1 MKPKQKTSVFRWFL
15 ALAIVALAVGGVLY
29 WQRSGEAIRHLAQI
43 GLEKKFPSLR
53 VRIDS
58 AGLVETRGIRIRG
71 LRLYDPET
79 QDERLLFEAEEL
91 FIETPI
97 NLSAALGNDARP
109 TRAVVR
115 RPTVHL
121 SGSSARWRG
130 ELIKLKPHREKGD
143 PIFPLEILGGTLV
156 ISQNADQNTG
166 SFACSGIDLAILP
179 PGHSSSELAECANRF
194 DFSEPETAAGGN
206 TGERTDLW
214 RMAGEAK
221 NGESKTFTVGGRALA
236 DGSNW
241 SISGA
246 VERFDIG
253 PEQTRLF
260 ECPPKYR
267 EQIES
272 LRGQT
277 SLVFSVRKDSRQA
290 SGFDY
295 SVDGEFFRGSVAVDY
310 LPHPISDLYVKYRLT
325 NRQTRVERLTGRS
338 GPALVLADYQR
349 EERDGRRI
357 ESFRTQ
363 LEEFPLTEKAAAGF
377 KAYFPPKAAEAFE
390 RHAEDYSFSTTA
402 KVRLAFAGI
411 DGRWTPQQI
420 ALDCRKLAV
429 ESKKLP
435 FKLPLFDGTVSL
447 DENERLAFSFRS
459 EEGTPSMSVT
469 GNYTAIL
476 SKPLGETNVE
486 ANGVQ
491 LDEKLLRFLPE
502 GCRKEL
508 ESLHPSGSADLRLTV
523 CGRNAEGDASLRDKA
538 LTIDVRD
545 AAIRYDRFPYP
556 ISQISGRI
564 ENRNGVWTFRDF
576 RGIGGAAELKAKGG
590 IAPAADGRGREFTLD
605 VRLDRFPIG
614 EELRDA
620 VIAPHLKELLAKLH
634 LQGRS
639 GADVR
644 IGYRE
649 ADKKF
654 SLAFEAYP
662 IPELTS
668 IRPDHFPYELKELD
682 GVLVYRDG
690 AITIPNLRGKNGPMT
705 FSAQVGCR
713 FAPDGSW
720 AIDIAP
726 YTVDQLH
733 LDHQLQ
739 NAVPSALLTLLER
752 LKVSGYFNT
761 SGAVSFRKRGPD
773 APVEAVWDTD
783 VILNQNVADL
793 GVPVES
799 VCGRATLRGAVCEGG
814 PLQLHGELNLDN
826 LCVDD
831 LQITRLTGPLW
842 YSDDR
847 ILFGNTVPPAEEL
860 PIYQNEFLRSR
871 LRPVSNGPA
880 AVPLP
885 GNVGPNHIHPG
896 DPSAAAILR
905 GQSGNIAPV
914 GYAAQTDPYN
924 PFRIKNGAAIGSNLQ
939 NSPNTQSMPNAQS
952 APPFSGTPNAQN
964 SSADELLRAA
974 DPTRSLQSLQA
985 AENALLSGR
994 PLSGRLFR
1002 GQASLSGV
1010 VRLTRPI
1017 SYQLSFLLKDGNLN
1031 DITRDL
1037 TEEARQLNGKVTA
1050 HVQLQGEGKNIA
1062 TLRGSGGVVLKE
1074 AELYEL
1080 PQIIKILQTLSIK
1093 EPDRAAFNSSYIDFR
1108 VFGNR
1113 LSLDRTILEGNALT
1127 LFGSGWLTL
1136 EGKERLIDLEM
1147 NSRLGNADS
1156 RIPVVSDVI
1165 GGAGD
1170 QIARI
1175 RVEGPLSDPSIRQ
1188 ERFPGI
1194 KKAWWS
1200 VFPDSAPDPTERP
1213 SEKKKRG
1220 LFGGKD

>member
-15 ALAIVALAVGGVLY
+15 ALAIVALAVGGLLY
-29 WQRSGEAIRHLAQI
+29 WQRSGEAIRRLARI
-43 GLEKKFPSLR
+43 GLEEKFPALR

-58 AGLVETRGIRIRG
+58 AGLVETRGVRIRG
-71 LRLYDPET
+71 LRLYEPLP
-79 QDERLLFEAEEL
+79 QGERLLMEAEEL

-97 NLSAALGNDARP
+97 NLSAAFGGDARP

-115 RPTVHL
+115 RPTIHL
-121 SGSSARWRG
+121 NGSSAEWRG
-130 ELIKLKPHREKGD
+130 KLLKLKPHRKKED

-156 ISQNADQNTG
+156 IAQDAGQNAG
-166 SFACSGIDLAILP
+166 SFAYSGIDLAILP
-179 PGHSSSELAECANRF
+179 PGHSSSELVEGANRF
-194 DFSEPETAAGGN
+194 DFSESETASGGN
-206 TGERTDLW
+206 AAERTDLW

-221 NGESKTFTVGGRALA
+221 NGESKTLTVGGRALA
-236 DGSNW
+236 DGSDW
-241 SISGA
+241 SISGT
-246 VERFDIG
+246 VEQFDIG

-260 ECPPKYR
+260 ACPTKYR
-267 EQIES
+267 GQIES

-277 SLVFSVRKDSRQA
+277 SLAFSMRKDSRQA
-290 SGFDY
+290 AGFEY
-295 SVDGEFFRGSVAVDY
+295 CVDGEFFRGSAVIDY
-310 LPHPISDLYVKYRLT
+310 LPHPISDLYVKYRLA
-325 NRQTRVERLTGRS
+325 NRQMRVERLTGRS
-338 GPALVLADYQR
+338 GPALLLADYLR

-363 LEEFPLTEKAAAGF
+363 LEEFPLTEKAVAGF
-377 KAYFPPKAAEAFE
+377 QACFPQKAAEAFKS
-390 RHAEDYSFSTTA
+390 HAENYSFSTTA
-402 KVRLAFAGI
+402 KVRLAFAGV
-411 DGRWTPQQI
+411 DGEWTPRQI
-420 ALDCRKLAV
+420 SLDCRKLAV
-429 ESKKLP
+429 ESKKFP
-435 FKLPLFDGTVSL
+435 FKLPLFDGTASL
-447 DENERLAFSFRS
+447 DENERLAFSFQS

-469 GNYTAIL
+469 GNYAAIL
-476 SKPLGETNVE
+476 SKPFGKTKVE
-486 ANGVQ
+486 SNGIP

-523 CGRNAEGDASLRDKA
+523 CDRNADGGAPLRDKA

-545 AAIRYDRFPYP
+545 ASIRYDRFPYP

-564 ENRNGVWTFRDF
+564 ESRNGVWTFRDF
-576 RGIGGAAELKAKGG
+576 RGTGGAAELKAKGG

-620 VIAPHLKELLAKLH
+620 VTAPHLKELLAKLH

-713 FAPDGSW
+713 FAPGGSW

-739 NAVPSALLTLLER
+739 NAVPSALLTLLEQ
-752 LKVSGYFNT
+752 LKISGYFNT
-761 SGAVSFRKRGPD
+761 SGAVSFRKQGPN

-799 VCGRATLRGAVCEGG
+799 VCGRATLRGTVSEGG

-871 LRPVSNGPA
+871 LRPVPNGPA

-885 GNVGPNHIHPG
+885 GNIGPGNLNSG

-905 GQSGNIAPV
+905 GQSENIAPV

-924 PFRIKNGAAIGSNLQ
+924 PFRIKSGAMAGSNLQ
-939 NSPNTQSMPNAQS
+939 SSPNAQNTRQ
-952 APPFSGTPNAQN
+952 FSGMPNNQQN
-964 SSADELLRAA
+964 SSADELLRAS

-994 PLSGRLFR
+994 PLSGRLFH

-1037 TEEARQLNGKVTA
+1037 TEEAGRLNGKVTA

-1093 EPDRAAFNSSYIDFR
+1093 EPDRAAFNSSYVDFR

-1127 LFGSGWLTL
+1127 LFGSGWLTI

-1200 VFPDSAPDPTERP
+1200 VFPDSAPDPAERP
-1213 SEKKKRG
+1213 AEKKKRG